1 MCLLSTFGT
10 PLNFPAIKQNE
21 ESLYLVLPSSTLV
34 WVISDARPNIFF
46 NLINLFLAALGV
58 HCCTQLCL
66 VAASRG
72 SFLLQRATE
81 NYGGFSRGARALGR
95 AGFSSCGTQAWLIAP
110 RHEESFQTRDQ
121 SCVWSALAGRFLTTR
136 RVHRPTFLYKRF
148 GGWYFLFP
156 GGSDGKESACNVG
169 YPGSI
174 PALNPGSPGGGLG
187 TPLQCSCLGNPMDRG
202 AWRPQNHRV
211 RHDWAAKTHTHFLL
225 Q

>member
-95 AGFSSCGTQAWLIAP
+95 AGFSSCGTQA
-110 RHEESFQTRDQ
+110 
-121 SCVWSALAGRFLTTR
+121 
-136 RVHRPTFLYKRF
+136 
-148 GGWYFLFP
+148 
-156 GGSDGKESACNVG
+156 
-169 YPGSI
+169 
-174 PALNPGSPGGGLG
+174 
-187 TPLQCSCLGNPMDRG
+187 
-202 AWRPQNHRV
+202 
-211 RHDWAAKTHTHFLL
+211 
-225 Q
+225 